1 VNDKKVGF
9 RLKRILRA
17 TFYVGPLLLWM
28 VLIFSLSTHAG
39 SMQSTSG
46 LLTAFV
52 QWIAPDLAA
61 SLTSTQWLHVEQL
74 LRKAAHLLEYAI
86 LMLLSARAFQY
97 GRDNLQMR
105 SVLLG
110 FVLSSLYAVT
120 DEVHQSF
127 IPSRTALAA
136 DVLIDIAGVTIAAI
150 FLLFWAAVKSVERRL
165 KTSSRASGRR

>member
-1 VNDKKVGF
+1 
-9 RLKRILRA
+9 
-17 TFYVGPLLLWM
+17 
-28 VLIFSLSTHAG
+28 
-39 SMQSTSG
+39 
-46 LLTAFV
+46 
-52 QWIAPDLAA
+52 
-61 SLTSTQWLHVEQL
+61 
-74 LRKAAHLLEYAI
+74 
-86 LMLLSARAFQY
+86 MLLSARAFQY